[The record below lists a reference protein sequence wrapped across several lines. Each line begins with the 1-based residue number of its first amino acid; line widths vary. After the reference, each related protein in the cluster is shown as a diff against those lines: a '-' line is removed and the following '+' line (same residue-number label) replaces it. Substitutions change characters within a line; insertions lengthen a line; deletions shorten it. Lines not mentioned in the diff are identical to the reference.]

1 MFDHRTLQEPERRHA
16 IPALRGKDLEDLTFV
31 IHGAPKVVCRAVD
44 PDEHLVQMPSPSR
57 IASMLLNSPLPDLRG
72 EHRTEPVPPEP
83 HGLMADVDAT
93 LEQQILYLPE

>member
-1 MFDHRTLQEPERRHA
+1 MRSRRFVA
-16 IPALRGKDLEDLTFV
+16 KTFV
-31 IHGAPKVVCRAVD
+31 IHGAPKVVCLAVD
-44 PDEHLVQMPSPSR
+44 PDEHLVQMPSPLR
-57 IASMLLNSPLPDLRG
+57 IASMLPNSPLPDLRG